1 MGSRIPERWLDY
13 NAINEPI
20 EGAPIIAFKTPLSDR
35 YNRPEDNTDEEATF
49 VEKDKEF
56 TPSQLV
62 AKVEEKDLE
71 LSVVVDITFT
81 FRYYNGVHEFENKH
95 NIQYD
100 KIKCPG
106 QQIPP
111 DEIINRF
118 ATIMNDFI
126 SENGLDGKKLVGL
139 HCTHGVNRSGYVLAR
154 YLIEWLN
161 FEPEKAIE
169 AVGKARGYPI
179 ERENYLQD
187 LKERKARNG
196 YKEYNETRP
205 SAFNARETIDLSIQ
219 WDEWIHKF
227 EEFANKLQY
236 TGARKKQSL
245 FRFAGKDL
253 QEIYQ
258 SIDHSGEDYDSIL
271 TDLFLY
277 FHGDNFSTNVSYH
290 RLFIFRRTL
299 IRAGEGFAE
308 YVDRLRTIA
317 DKCSF
322 VNTDVEIVNHVID
335 KYASDALRN
344 VLLRQPEL
352 TLETMI
358 ESVSQNNH
366 LQKEMNRKE
375 LATEENVKKPE
386 DKKKKSKKKNKPKTV
401 TNSSTRDK
409 DKDISKT
416 KLTKSKD
423 KKLVSKPSKR
433 QKRKPFS
440 YFFWLN
446 NAFIFVALGFLSK
459 R

>member
-187 LKERKARNG
+187 LKERKARKGYEQWKNG
-196 YKEYNETRP
+196 EDFITDKSLYNSDGNFQNDNYDSTRP
-205 SAFNARETIDLSIQ
+205 LQQQEHHVRDD
-219 WDEWIHKF
+219 WDRNF
-227 EEFANKLQY
+227 RPPNKD
-236 TGARKKQSL
+236 GR
-245 FRFAGKDL
+245 R
-253 QEIYQ
+253 
-258 SIDHSGEDYDSIL
+258 DY
-271 TDLFLY
+271 Y
-277 FHGDNFSTNVSYH
+277 DNYYDNRDDRNRHHYH
-290 RLFIFRRTL
+290 RGRQHNNNYRYRDDDYKRHREYRRSQRDNQT
-299 IRAGEGFAE
+299 FQ
-308 YVDRLRTIA
+308 
-317 DKCSF
+317 
-322 VNTDVEIVNHVID
+322 
-335 KYASDALRN
+335 SDN
-344 VLLRQPEL
+344 YDDY
-352 TLETMI
+352 
-358 ESVSQNNH
+358 SQNN
-366 LQKEMNRKE
+366 
-375 LATEENVKKPE
+375 
-386 DKKKKSKKKNKPKTV
+386 D
-401 TNSSTRDK
+401 D
-409 DKDISKT
+409 
-416 KLTKSKD
+416 
-423 KKLVSKPSKR
+423 SKR
-433 QKRKPFS
+433 TSRAPR
-440 YFFWLN
+440 W
-446 NAFIFVALGFLSK
+446 
-459 R
+459 